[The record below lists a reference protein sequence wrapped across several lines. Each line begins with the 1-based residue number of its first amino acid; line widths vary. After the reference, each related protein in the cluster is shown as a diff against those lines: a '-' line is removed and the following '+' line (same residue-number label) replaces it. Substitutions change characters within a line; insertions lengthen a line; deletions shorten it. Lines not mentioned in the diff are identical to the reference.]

1 MSKIKLDVKIPI
13 SVLKEG
19 DNFIVYTPALDLS
32 TSAKT
37 YKQALSR
44 FNEAVEIFFEEILKK
59 GTLEE
64 TLRELGWRQI
74 KTGWQPP
81 LVISQDLQRIRV
93 TK

>member
-1 MSKIKLDVKIPI
+1 MAKIKLDVKIPI

-19 DNFIVYTPALDLS
+19 KNFVVYSPALDLS
-32 TSAKT
+32 SSGKS
-37 YKQALSR
+37 YKQALAR
-44 FNEAVEIFFEEILKK
+44 FNEAVEIFFEEIIKR

-64 TLRELGWRQI
+64 ALKELGWRKVRAQ
-74 KTGWQPP
+74 WEPP